1 MSMKIII
8 IEADAEELRA
18 NRRVSDV
25 IWDALEKFIG
35 LESSSDT
42 EEEGEADDK

>member
-1 MSMKIII
+1 MI

-25 IWDALEKFIG
+25 IWDALETYLG
-35 LESSSDT
+35 VNGSSDT
-42 EEEGEADDK
+42 EEEGEADEEEA

>member
-1 MSMKIII
+1 MI

-42 EEEGEADDK
+42 EEDEADDE